1 MIVSPPMYCSPGAY
15 GPSVISMLPPVASAL
30 NALPRSSSTPPA
42 NLGCGTGILTVTLAA
57 PGRRVV
63 GADPSASMLAY
74 ARARP
79 DGEHVEWIEGDAS
92 ALTTGVFDLILMT
105 GNVAQHI
112 PDPEWARSLRDLHA
126 VAAPGALLSFESR
139 NPEMRAWESWAQEE
153 PSVRETVHGPL
164 SEWSEIEERG
174 DGVVLLRELNRFERT
189 GETVVGEQLLTFRTC
204 ERITQDLQA
213 AGFETTAVWGD
224 WQRTPFDGGQRLM
237 IFEATA

>member
-1 MIVSPPMYCSPGAY
+1 MRHGY
-15 GPSVISMLPPVASAL
+15 
-30 NALPRSSSTPPA
+30 
-42 NLGCGTGILTVTLAA
+42 LTVTLAA

-189 GETVVGEQLLTFRTC
+189 GETVVGEQLLTFRTR